1 MRSISYAE
9 LESEGY
15 LLKEDAKSIE
25 EFARGNSVMVS
36 FRNAGSATLNQL
48 KKGAAAKGHD
58 ILDKTIKSKTL
69 GLTADA
75 GAAALNSKLLSA
87 MGEDA
92 GAASPPDVWSLLGG
106 FVACWKGNV
115 PTGLYLSRLGYE
127 KIQLNPNHSRQC
139 TKICDPKGVEHDV
152 LLLKGSMPVIL
163 ELKKEQGDTFPRLF
177 YTGDYD
183 MHDLVQTIGSGRSI
197 IPSDSPDEK
206 RIINQ
211 MNCAIFNALKT
222 DVSESYNK
230 VRYDSMALT
239 IDQEKRDDQE
249 YQMIRHGAQVSYL
262 AHMLAEERSEAII
275 YTIADKTH
283 NEEIAAYSK
292 NDGWVLLDP
301 VTELNSWY
309 EKNGVKL
316 KMTWR
321 NVDHLDGDIAR
332 SISNQIYR
340 EIQAARKNT
349 VSPDWL
355 VNAIHFFIKAD
366 EPTVKRITD
375 LTIQELTASKTGARL
390 RKTANGYERTVPIA

>member
-1 MRSISYAE
+1 M
-9 LESEGY
+9 
-15 LLKEDAKSIE
+15 
-25 EFARGNSVMVS
+25 
-36 FRNAGSATLNQL
+36 
-48 KKGAAAKGHD
+48 
-58 ILDKTIKSKTL
+58 DKTIKSKTL

-239 IDQEKRDDQE
+239 INHENRDEQE

-316 KMTWR
+316 KMTWK
-321 NVDHLDGDIAR
+321 NVDQLDGDIAR

-390 RKTANGYERTVPIA
+390 WKTANGYERTVPIA